1 MAPAASRRKRADGSP
16 PALPPRAGVGLKPAH
31 CAAVLEGSPDVGFFE
46 VHAEN
51 YMGAGGP
58 PHRYLTAI
66 RERYPLSLH
75 GVGLSIGADRPL
87 DREHLK
93 RLKLLIERYEPALF
107 SEHLAWSSHGTV
119 FLDDLLPLP
128 YTTETLECVVR
139 HIDEVQEELGRQMLL
154 ENPSTYVAFE
164 ESIWPEVE
172 LIAEVARRTGCGLLL
187 DVNNVHVACTN
198 QHWDAAQYIERFPLA
213 HVREIHLAGH
223 SRVEDD
229 LGRTLLID
237 SHDAAVAEI
246 VWSLYELAVGK
257 IGPVPTLIE
266 RDAKLPSW
274 GELYAEAGRA
284 DRILRASAR
293 PAAEVQASGSREWR
307 LTASRACAETQEL
320 HQPERAHA
328 IAG

>member
-1 MAPAASRRKRADGSP
+1 MATAASHRRRADGSP
-16 PALPPRAGVGLKPAH
+16 TALPPRAGVGLKATH
-31 CAAVLEGSPDVGFFE
+31 YSAVLEGNPDVGFFE

-107 SEHLAWSSHGTV
+107 SEHLAWSSHGTA

-128 YTTETLECVVR
+128 YTTEALECVVR
-139 HIDEVQEELGRQMLL
+139 HIDEVQEALGRQLAL

-164 ESIWPEVE
+164 ESTWPEVE
-172 LIAEVARRTGCGLLL
+172 FIAEIARRTDCWLLL

-198 QHWDAAQYIERFPLA
+198 QHWDAAQYIENFPLSR
-213 HVREIHLAGH
+213 VREIHLAGH

-237 SHDAAVAEI
+237 SHDAAVAEV
-246 VWSLYELAVGK
+246 VWALYEFAIGK
-257 IGPVPTLIE
+257 IGPVPALIE
-266 RDAKLPSW
+266 RDAKLPTWS
-274 GELYAEAGRA
+274 ELHAEAARA
-284 DRILRASAR
+284 DRTLRASA
-293 PAAEVQASGSREWR
+293 
-307 LTASRACAETQEL
+307 SRAIELRESDSRDSRVAAAHVSAETQEP
-320 HQPERAHA
+320 QRPERAHA